1 MNRQSF
7 VKLLIAFSLAGW
19 TGLGAR
25 ALADS
30 AAKARPAKI
39 VESTQWFPD
48 TLTVV
53 FTNRAWYYVPDPV
66 AFKRGASLKDCQ
78 RVRKGG
84 VLTLRKGDGS
94 DTTRAFEIMLTT
106 SNSAMLSVH
115 GTLQQKTV
123 PFVLVDP

>member
-1 MNRQSF
+1 
-7 VKLLIAFSLAGW
+7 
-19 TGLGAR
+19 
-25 ALADS
+25 
-30 AAKARPAKI
+30 
-39 VESTQWFPD
+39 
-48 TLTVV
+48 
-53 FTNRAWYYVPDPV
+53 
-66 AFKRGASLKDCQ
+66 
-78 RVRKGG
+78 